1 MPAMPSPYPAL
12 FALAAL
18 AAAPACSD
26 DPGPLGIRYELS
38 QSEAQTCPSASCADI
53 AVTCDAVLQ
62 VRIINPSRPDQA
74 YVSACLPIDDPEDL
88 CAIARGDLPANLQV
102 PTSTVEVQVAVF
114 PRSMATVDDDGT
126 LRCPAP
132 PAYGAD
138 GLPTLVEPVPA
149 VGGRAFVDG
158 SRDEVVVTL
167 GCTDLSRL
175 DNDSCRPQD
184 STDVSAGVDE
194 FDTRVFV
201 SIATAETLALS
212 VGEPVPRIDPL
223 SGQLRYS
230 LDPASAAPL
239 LLRPDSPVPAW
250 QATVPRLFSAFA
262 CVQALEDAPGATTAI
277 ACRPVTAAQP
287 TISITGYR
295 VTRARVDAT
304 LDALGLA
311 EFPAT
316 GMVLGV
322 VVNSLGNPIAGVE
335 VQPEVGTIAYL
346 DDAGTA
352 VSGLGVTSASG
363 LFVSL
368 DVPFATSWSVAGP
381 GQLVSPPTGGLVNG
395 KLSVVVIELNEDA

>member
-1 MPAMPSPYPAL
+1 MTSRAHLLLLLGACVGT
-12 FALAAL
+12 
-18 AAAPACSD
+18 ACSD
-26 DPGPLGIRYELS
+26 DPGPLRIRYALS
-38 QSEAQTCPSASCADI
+38 QSDSQTCPSASCVDI
-53 AVTCDAVLQ
+53 GVTCDAVLQ
-62 VRIINPSRPDQA
+62 IRIVNPNRTDQA

-88 CAIARGDLPANLQV
+88 CAIARGDLPDGLEI
-102 PTSTVEVQVAVF
+102 PTGTVEVQVAVF
-114 PRSMATVDDDGT
+114 PRSMATLDEDGS
-126 LRCPAP
+126 LRCPTP
-132 PAYGAD
+132 PVYGAD

-175 DNDSCRPQD
+175 DNDGCRPQD

-262 CVQALEDAPGATTAI
+262 CVQALEDTPGATTAI

-287 TISITGYR
+287 TVSITGYH
-295 VTRARVDAT
+295 VSRARTDAT
-304 LDALGLA
+304 LGALGLA

-316 GMVLGV
+316 GVVLGV
-322 VVNSLGNPIAGVE
+322 VVNNLGNPIAGVE
-335 VQPEVGTIAYL
+335 VQPDVGTIVYL

-352 VSGLGVTSASG
+352 DSGLGVTSASG
-363 LFVSL
+363 LFASV
-368 DVPFATSWSVAGP
+368 DVPFATPWSVAGP
-381 GQLVSPPTGGLVNG
+381 GQLVSAPTGGLING
-395 KLSVVVIELNEDA
+395 KLSVVVIELNEDP